1 MPYTYLE
8 EIAIA
13 DAAFEARA
21 DTREGLFVEAGDAL
35 VNVMVE
41 DLKSVRPLVRRS
53 FHAQAEDLERLLF
66 EYLQQFIFFKDAEQ
80 LLLRVSK
87 VAITEESGM
96 LELTAEAAGEKIDP
110 KRHDLNADVK
120 AVTLHRFRVRHE
132 PGGWTAVVV
141 LDI

>member
-1 MPYTYLE
+1 MPYTYLD

-13 DAAFEARA
+13 DVAFEARA

-35 VNVMVE
+35 MNVMVE
-41 DLKSVRPLVRRS
+41 NLGSIRPLVRRS

-80 LLLRVSK
+80 LLLRVSQ
-87 VAITEESGM
+87 VVITQEAGV
-96 LELTAEAAGEKIDP
+96 LGLTAEAAGEKIDP

-120 AVTLHRFRVRHE
+120 AVTLHRFRIRNE
-132 PGGWTAVVV
+132 PDGWTATVV

>member
-1 MPYTYLE
+1 MPYTYLD

-13 DAAFEARA
+13 DVAFEARA
-21 DTREGLFVEAGDAL
+21 DTREGLFVESGDAL
-35 VNVMVE
+35 MNVMVE
-41 DLKSVRPLVRRS
+41 DLGSVRPLVRRS

-80 LLLRVSK
+80 LLLRVSE
-87 VAITEESGM
+87 VAIDEEGGM
-96 LELTAEAAGEKIDP
+96 FELAAEATGEKIDP
-110 KRHDLNADVK
+110 GRHDLNADVK

-132 PGGWTAVVV
+132 PEGWIATVV